1 MTEQFAPRMP
11 TALPTPGQAARKPRG
26 WRRRLA
32 LGAMAIAIL
41 VVASLGIALVALHA
55 VLRASLPQPG
65 SSVAAPGMP
74 GPALTVDFDARGVP
88 TIAAA
93 SESQAAYALGVLHA
107 QNRLFQMDLMRRAA
121 AGRLAELVGPAAV
134 PRDTSARRHR
144 FAAVSSEVVRD
155 LPEQK
160 RDLLAAYAAGVN
172 AGAAS
177 LGARPPEFLALGATF
192 APWTSQDTVL
202 VLLEM
207 FNSLSEGAMLES
219 QRAAATAGMPVELAA
234 FLYPRSARTDHPVIG
249 PPGLLEGAVG
259 IPGPE
264 TLNLRAPPA
273 AAKSLLDPAHSFAP
287 PPVGS
292 NNWAV
297 AGSRSANGKAMLA
310 NDMHLSLSV
319 PNIWYRACLSYPLAD
334 SAQPDRQI
342 RVVGVT
348 LPGAPGIVAGSS
360 QSIAWGFTNLTG
372 DNQDFV
378 LIERDADRADHY
390 LTPDGSEKFGELN
403 ESIVVRGAPTVELKM
418 RTTRWGVMRTLP
430 DSREAALRWTAH
442 DADKINLGILDMA
455 NARSLDEGVVIARS
469 WLGPPQNV
477 LMADSTGRIGWV
489 LSGYLP
495 KRVGLD
501 GSVPVSWAKPG
512 IGWDG
517 ALDESA
523 RPMLIDPP
531 DGVLFSA
538 NARTVPAPQAWQ
550 LGTHFASGERQSRI
564 AELLA
569 AKPKLT
575 LEDVRLI
582 AADVNVVR
590 SHQPAADLLL
600 SALKANPQ
608 LAPSSEMISLVARW
622 KGDADT
628 TDLGFVLIDDFR
640 RELAHEVLMPIF
652 AAFDPAEP
660 GKRSR
665 LSMYRCF
672 LADEPIE
679 QLLKARPMH
688 LLSAKYAS
696 FDEMIASV
704 AERVLKQRLSSN
716 QTIGGA
722 IDGIASPDHMQD
734 VRHPFSQMLGARMSL
749 SNRAIRLFIGELDMP
764 LAPLRG
770 SQEAVRVATRGFGA
784 SERFVISPGP
794 ELTGVFSMP
803 GGQSGHFLSP
813 NYADG
818 HADYVADR
826 AVPVLPQSRAWQMLL
841 TPAPPT
847 GP

>member
-1 MTEQFAPRMP
+1 
-11 TALPTPGQAARKPRG
+11 
-26 WRRRLA
+26 
-32 LGAMAIAIL
+32 
-41 VVASLGIALVALHA
+41 
-55 VLRASLPQPG
+55 
-65 SSVAAPGMP
+65 
-74 GPALTVDFDARGVP
+74 
-88 TIAAA
+88 
-93 SESQAAYALGVLHA
+93 
-107 QNRLFQMDLMRRAA
+107 
-121 AGRLAELVGPAAV
+121 
-134 PRDTSARRHR
+134 
-144 FAAVSSEVVRD
+144 
-155 LPEQK
+155 
-160 RDLLAAYAAGVN
+160 
-172 AGAAS
+172 
-177 LGARPPEFLALGATF
+177 
-192 APWTSQDTVL
+192 
-202 VLLEM
+202 
-207 FNSLSEGAMLES
+207 
-219 QRAAATAGMPVELAA
+219 
-234 FLYPRSARTDHPVIG
+234 
-249 PPGLLEGAVG
+249 
-259 IPGPE
+259 
-264 TLNLRAPPA
+264 
-273 AAKSLLDPAHSFAP
+273 
-287 PPVGS
+287 
-292 NNWAV
+292 
-297 AGSRSANGKAMLA
+297 
-310 NDMHLSLSV
+310 
-319 PNIWYRACLSYPLAD
+319 
-334 SAQPDRQI
+334 
-342 RVVGVT
+342 
-348 LPGAPGIVAGSS
+348 
-360 QSIAWGFTNLTG
+360 
-372 DNQDFV
+372 
-378 LIERDADRADHY
+378 
-390 LTPDGSEKFGELN
+390 
-403 ESIVVRGAPTVELKM
+403 
-418 RTTRWGVMRTLP
+418 MRTLP

-455 NARSLDEGVVIARS
+455 NARSLDEGAVIARS

-608 LAPSSEMISLVARW
+608 LARSSEMISLVARW

-628 TDLGFVLIDDFR
+628 TDLTFVLIDDFR

-688 LLSAKYAS
+688 LLSAKYPS

-818 HADYVADR
+818 NADYVADR